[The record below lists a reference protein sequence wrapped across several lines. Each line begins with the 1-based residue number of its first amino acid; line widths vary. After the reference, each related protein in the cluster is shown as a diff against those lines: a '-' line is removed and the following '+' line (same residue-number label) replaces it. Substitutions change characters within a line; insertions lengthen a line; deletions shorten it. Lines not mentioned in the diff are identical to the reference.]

1 MSILIKGMEMPK
13 HCWQCKFHDDI
24 DNCIIIGEN
33 CVEVWGE
40 YRRLD
45 SCPLIPVPDHGRL
58 IDTSAKV
65 QTQLYDDQ
73 IEEWIDADMTVEEY
87 LGYCFNEVPTIIP
100 ASEEVYDKYTDTA
113 VNIHWMGTHSGKH
126 IIPADK
132 EGDK

>member
-1 MSILIKGMEMPK
+1 MSGIYIKSMEMPK

-58 IDTSAKV
+58 IDADVLIGK
-65 QTQLYDDQ
+65 LHDECLFDYDARSVVYADIQ
-73 IEEWIDADMTVEEY
+73 DAPTV
-87 LGYCFNEVPTIIP
+87 IP
-100 ASEEVYDKYTDTA
+100 ASGGNENE
-113 VNIHWMGTHSGKH
+113 
-126 IIPADK
+126 
-132 EGDK
+132 